1 MMARLLLR
9 AGTLLIVGAV
19 LYAVL
24 GETVFGGIDNRLA
37 QTIIIAGGVCLGS
50 GILARLAGR
59 ATASLVSRG
68 CPRCGRRVARGR
80 VYCDEHL
87 QETINEYR
95 DRNRDA
101 PR

>member
-1 MMARLLLR
+1 MARLLLR
-9 AGTLLIVGAV
+9 VGTLLIVGAV

-24 GETVFGGIDNRLA
+24 GETVFGGIDNGLA
-37 QTIIIAGGVCLGS
+37 NTILIAGGVCLVA
-50 GILARLAGR
+50 GIVARLAGR
-59 ATASLVSRG
+59 ATAGLVARS

-95 DRNRDA
+95 DRNRDTT
-101 PR
+101 R

>member
-1 MMARLLLR
+1 MARLLLR
-9 AGTLLIVGAV
+9 VGMLLIAGVV

-24 GETVFGGIDNRLA
+24 GETVFGGVDNRLA
-37 QTIIIAGGVCLGS
+37 KTILIAGGICLAAGFVA
-50 GILARLAGR
+50 LLAGR
-59 ATASLVSRG
+59 ATAGLVARG

-95 DRNRDA
+95 DQNRDA

>member
-1 MMARLLLR
+1 MSRLLPR
-9 AGTLLIVGAV
+9 VGMLLIVGAV

-24 GETVFGGIDNRLA
+24 GETVFGGIDNQRAKMAL
-37 QTIIIAGGVCLGS
+37 IAGGLCLAA
-50 GILARLAGR
+50 GIALRIAGR
-59 ATASLVSRG
+59 ATAGIVSRG

-95 DRNRDA
+95 DQNRDA